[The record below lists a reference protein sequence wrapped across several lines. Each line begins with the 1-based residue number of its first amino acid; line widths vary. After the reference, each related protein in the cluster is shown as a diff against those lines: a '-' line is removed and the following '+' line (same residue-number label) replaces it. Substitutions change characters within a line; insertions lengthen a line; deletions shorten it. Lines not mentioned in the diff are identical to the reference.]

1 MRLAKFCK
9 DGDRC
14 KPEPPTDKTRKNAAV
29 IGGAAIGGKS
39 DGWDFEA
46 VRMEGL
52 LGGNWIGSGERI
64 LGLQEVVWVFWAT
77 SEGWKHACEHLEP
90 QIFLVA

>member
-14 KPEPPTDKTRKNAAV
+14 KPEPPTDKTRKKVAV

-46 VRMEGL
+46 VRLHGL
-52 LGGNWIGSGERI
+52 LGRNRIRSGE
-64 LGLQEVVWVFWAT
+64 
-77 SEGWKHACEHLEP
+77 S
-90 QIFLVA
+90 IF